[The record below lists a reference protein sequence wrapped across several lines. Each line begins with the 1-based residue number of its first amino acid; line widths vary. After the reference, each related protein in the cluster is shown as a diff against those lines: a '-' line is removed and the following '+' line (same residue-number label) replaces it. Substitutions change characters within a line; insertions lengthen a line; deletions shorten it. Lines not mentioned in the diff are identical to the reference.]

1 MLTPSDLKNEQLS
14 DLRSPPHL
22 ITRAE
27 SFKNLPDSRCTW
39 FFKSQIAGIGY
50 AHIASKHPAQ
60 NLHHVSWQTFR
71 GGVLAHCDQVQI
83 FCMVY
88 AANDLQKFASRS
100 PKRVTI
106 TLAYSTFEML
116 VQRSNEEGRSLSNL
130 AAFIL
135 EQGINRLVQCYRE
148 QSISA
153 DPHWR
158 F

>member
-1 MLTPSDLKNEQLS
+1 M
-14 DLRSPPHL
+14 
-22 ITRAE
+22 
-27 SFKNLPDSRCTW
+27 
-39 FFKSQIAGIGY
+39 
-50 AHIASKHPAQ
+50 
-60 NLHHVSWQTFR
+60 V
-71 GGVLAHCDQVQI
+71 AHCDEVQI

-106 TLAYSTFEML
+106 TLPCSTLEML
-116 VQRSNEEGRSLSNL
+116 VKRSNEEGRSLSNL